1 LHRRYA
7 RHAREETTMQNPTTP
22 GALTREGF
30 IEQAFHTG
38 TLPADN
44 TGKSPSAN
52 PSDVVAFW
60 SEAGPSRW
68 FAKDEAFDRRFRDTF
83 MDAHTAA
90 CRGELDQWQHT
101 PGGAL
106 ALVILLDQFP
116 RNSFRG
122 TPRMYASD
130 MAALRLAEAAIAA
143 GHDRHIDAD
152 LRLFLY
158 LPFAHSE
165 SLAHQERCVA
175 LCREL
180 GGENLAHAEGHRD
193 IVKRF
198 GRFPHRNVILGRQM
212 TAEEQRFLDA
222 GGYAG

>member
-1 LHRRYA
+1 
-7 RHAREETTMQNPTTP
+7 MQTP
-22 GALTREGF
+22 IIRGALTREGF
-30 IEQAFHTG
+30 VEQAFHTG
-38 TLPADN
+38 ALPADN
-44 TGKSPSAN
+44 TGRGHSAN

-68 FAKDEAFDRRFRDTF
+68 FAKDETFDICFRNTF
-83 MDAHTAA
+83 MNAHEAA
-90 CRGELDQWQHT
+90 CRHELDHWQRT

-106 ALVILLDQFP
+106 ALVLLLDQFP
-116 RNSFRG
+116 RNAFRG

-130 MAALRLAEAAIAA
+130 AAALRLAQGAIAA

-165 SLAHQERCVA
+165 QLAQQERSVA

-180 GGENLAHAEGHRD
+180 GEENLAHARGHRD

-198 GRFPHRNVILGRQM
+198 GRFPHRNVILGRE
-212 TAEEQRFLDA
+212 TTDDEQRFLDA

>member
-1 LHRRYA
+1 
-7 RHAREETTMQNPTTP
+7 MP
-22 GALTREGF
+22 
-30 IEQAFHTG
+30 
-38 TLPADN
+38 
-44 TGKSPSAN
+44 
-52 PSDVVAFW
+52 
-60 SEAGPSRW
+60 
-68 FAKDEAFDRRFRDTF
+68 
-83 MDAHTAA
+83 
-90 CRGELDQWQHT
+90 
-101 PGGAL
+101 
-106 ALVILLDQFP
+106 
-116 RNSFRG
+116 
-122 TPRMYASD
+122 
-130 MAALRLAEAAIAA
+130 AALRLAEAAIAA

-165 SLAHQERCVA
+165 ALAHQERSVA

-222 GGYAG
+222 GRLRRIVIQLTEYAPRDDSQLGP

>member
-1 LHRRYA
+1 M
-7 RHAREETTMQNPTTP
+7 ENPTTN
-22 GALTREGF
+22 GTQTREGF
-30 IEQAFHTG
+30 VEQAFHAG
-38 TLPADN
+38 RLPADRA
-44 TGKSPSAN
+44 GKSPAAN
-52 PSDVVAFW
+52 PSDVIAFW
-60 SEAGPSRW
+60 SEVGPSRW
-68 FAKDEAFDRRFRDTF
+68 FAKDETFDRCFRNTF
-83 MDAHTAA
+83 MNAHEAA
-90 CRGELDQWQHT
+90 CRHELDHWQHT

-106 ALVILLDQFP
+106 ALVVLLDQFP

-130 MAALRLAEAAIAA
+130 TAALRVAEAAIAA
-143 GHDRHIDAD
+143 GHDRHIDAE

-165 SLAHQERCVA
+165 SLAHQERSVA
-175 LCREL
+175 LCHEL
-180 GGENLAHAEGHRD
+180 GEENLAHAIGHRD

-198 GRFPHRNVILGRQM
+198 GRFPHRNVILGREM

>member
-1 LHRRYA
+1 
-7 RHAREETTMQNPTTP
+7 MQNPTNN

-30 IEQAFHTG
+30 VEQEFHAGRIAAGETIA
-38 TLPADN
+38 TMPVH
-44 TGKSPSAN
+44 
-52 PSDVVAFW
+52 PSDIIAFW

-68 FAKDEAFDRRFRDTF
+68 FAKDDAFDRRFRETF
-83 MDAHTAA
+83 MDAHDAA
-90 CRGELDQWQHT
+90 CRGELDHWQRS

-106 ALVILLDQFP
+106 ALILLLDQFP

-130 MAALRLAEAAIAA
+130 RRALAAAEAAIAA
-143 GHDRHIDAD
+143 GRDRHVDAD
-152 LRLFLY
+152 LRLFFY

-165 SLAHQERCVA
+165 SLADQERSVA

-180 GGENLAHAEGHRD
+180 GGENLAHAEGHRE
-193 IVKRF
+193 IVRRF
-198 GRFPHRNVILGRQM
+198 GRFPHRNVILGRETTRQ
-212 TAEEQRFLDA
+212 EQQFLDE